1 MQDYQQQLQETTAHV
16 RVVVKYK
23 TTAFEHLWRAEMRT
37 RVLAGAGTCKEP
49 LCQPVTCLC
58 NWKCNRR
65 RATCWTAALCPLTL
79 LSCKGEQ
86 CPRSCA
92 CWLSEHQLSVQ
103 ATVVKAETQIRQI
116 VKLPLM
122 SRLYVTHVLPLA
134 VVSRHAWHN
143 RMFEML
149 Y

>member
-16 RVVVKYK
+16 CVVVKYK
-23 TTAFEHLWRAEMRT
+23 TTAFKHLWRAEMRT
-37 RVLAGAGTCKEP
+37 RVFAGAGTCKEP
-49 LCQPVTCLC
+49 LCQHVTCLS

-65 RATCWTAALCPLTL
+65 RAICWTAALCPLTL

-103 ATVVKAETQIRQI
+103 ATKIKAETQRRCSINMEF
-116 VKLPLM
+116 VGL
-122 SRLYVTHVLPLA
+122 SFA
-134 VVSRHAWHN
+134 VVSRHSWHN